1 MEKKITFS
9 EIWKEARV
17 LCKKNYWKV
26 VPFMFLIVLM
36 SMTSVIPAS
45 VFGGSAVVKNAFSM
59 ILSLVFGPILSL
71 SIVYA
76 MIKESSIKESLNHIL
91 KNWRG
96 AIKTT
101 YLVAGIVYSFVAILM
116 IALLIGVGFMAI
128 SAKIPILGSLGIIL
142 AILAGIAA
150 FFFMIVV
157 SFRYAFAIYL
167 WVDRKMEG
175 FKALAASREL
185 TKGSIGKIALYVFL
199 LYLIFI
205 PAVLIGII
213 IAAIAGA
220 IAGSEVVMAVLIGLV
235 FMAFML
241 FAAPFAVA
249 FMVSLY
255 KGIVSLKEQS
265 DFEGTKIKGIEKFA
279 AVFGVIIFILLMIG
293 SIFIPE
299 DKQKEDKFGKAG
311 EVNSLLQE
319 EKSDK
324 ADGIFDQDK
333 IDSQNN
339 SDTLSQPV
347 QNQQIINP

>member
-9 EIWKEARV
+9 EIWKEAKV

-26 VPFMFLIVLM
+26 VPLMFLIVLM
-36 SMTSVIPAS
+36 SMTSVIPNS
-45 VFGGSAVVKNAFSM
+45 IFGGSAVAKNAVS
-59 ILSLVFGPILSL
+59 IVLSLVFGPILSL

-76 MIKESSIKESLNHIL
+76 MIKESSVKESLNHIL
-91 KNWRG
+91 KNWKG

-101 YLVAGIVYSFVAILM
+101 YLVAGIVYSFVAILL
-116 IALLIGVGFMAI
+116 AVLLVGVGFMAI
-128 SAKIPILGSLGIIL
+128 SPKIPVLGSLGIIV
-142 AILAGIAA
+142 AILAGVAA

-185 TKGSIGKIALYVFL
+185 TRGSIGKIALYVFL

-205 PAVLIGII
+205 PAVLIGMIV
-213 IAAIAGA
+213 AAIAGVV
-220 IAGSEVVMAVLIGLV
+220 AGSEVVMAVLIGLV

-255 KGIVSLKEQS
+255 KRIISLKEPS
-265 DFEGTKIKGIEKFA
+265 DFEEAKIKGIEKFA
-279 AVFGVIIFILLMIG
+279 AVFGLIIFILLMVG

-299 DKQKEDKFGKAG
+299 DKQKEDNFGKTS
-311 EVNSLLQE
+311 EINSLLQE
-319 EKSDK
+319 EKSD
-324 ADGIFDQDK
+324 I
-333 IDSQNN
+333 
-339 SDTLSQPV
+339 LSQPV